1 MSAPAVPPPAL
12 YDQVRRL
19 RQESPDGLPPGR
31 GFDLP
36 ADLPAELGTDSPA
49 DLPSEPPETGLSRRE
64 MAGVVR
70 EALNPLPEDP
80 ATLHRR
86 FAELGVR
93 GRHRNLIRSAVA
105 ALPLPADEHATAR
118 ALARQLTRTGST
130 VPAVTAGL
138 ALLTRL
144 GEPEDVPYLSTL
156 GLVRSLTGPA
166 VEALDALDRR
176 SAAVLWLL
184 TSVSRGELRPL
195 VRALGAGDDRAV
207 RPELVAFRAEPRFL
221 GATTA
226 RRIAEAARLPDL
238 LAEHPADPALLARA
252 ARLLVRMGC
261 ASDDTTELLTYR
273 EAPAVYETVVTRAG
287 LLPPTVE
294 QHATLLSLA
303 LDLSS
308 GPGALLDWPS
318 GCRETLLASL
328 GRQLAKPSWT
338 ATATTGVGPEDP
350 AGLGPERPAGVGPKR
365 PAGVGP
371 KRPAG
376 VGPKRP
382 AGIGPERPADL
393 GPEDPAEVARRLR
406 VGWIRRTGRRPFTRP
421 AVPDRG
427 LRVEIV
433 AGDPVDRAPVE
444 TRVLVDGRPLVPAV
458 FAHGPAHSPE
468 ELLDE
473 GLLRAGPEPRR
484 VRLAEAWCGEGCCGA
499 LHVTIRRDGDQ
510 VVWEDWRRP
519 PPPGSRGPAPELP
532 VLRFDATAY
541 DAEIARAEADRA
553 WAWPAR
559 TVARLIR
566 ARLVERPELLS
577 RWDARR
583 GWISTGHEE
592 PDTAQV
598 HFWYQ
603 PGLGAG
609 RPEEDP
615 LVFRWTVPDDGTPP
629 EAQAAA
635 ALRRLAEEDPKSYS
649 RVSGGTRKR
658 AAELGYTWPFDD

>member
-1 MSAPAVPPPAL
+1 
-12 YDQVRRL
+12 
-19 RQESPDGLPPGR
+19 
-31 GFDLP
+31 
-36 ADLPAELGTDSPA
+36 
-49 DLPSEPPETGLSRRE
+49 
-64 MAGVVR
+64 MAGAVR

-93 GRHRNLIRSAVA
+93 GRHRNLIGSAVA

-156 GLVRSLTGPA
+156 GLLRSLTGPA
-166 VEALDALDRR
+166 VQALDALDRR
-176 SAAVLWLL
+176 SAAVLWLV

-207 RPELVAFRAEPRFL
+207 RSELVAFRAEPRFL

-261 ASDDTTELLTYR
+261 ASDNTTELLTYR

-287 LLPPTVE
+287 LLPPTLE

-308 GPGALLDWPS
+308 GPAALLDWPS

-328 GRQLAKPSWT
+328 GRQLAEPTWT
-338 ATATTGVGPEDP
+338 ATATAGLAPEGP
-350 AGLGPERPAGVGPKR
+350 AGLAPEGPAGLD
-365 PAGVGP
+365 
-371 KRPAG
+371 
-376 VGPKRP
+376 
-382 AGIGPERPADL
+382 PEGPAD
-393 GPEDPAEVARRLR
+393 VARRLR
-406 VGWIRRTGRRPFTRP
+406 VDWIRRTGRRPFTRP

-444 TRVLVDGRPLVPAV
+444 TRVLVDGWPLVPAV

-484 VRLAEAWCGEGCCGA
+484 VRLAEAWCSEGCCGA
-499 LHVTIRRDGDQ
+499 LHVTIRRDGDR

-559 TVARLIR
+559 TVARLIK
-566 ARLVERPELLS
+566 AGLVERPELLS

-609 RPEEDP
+609 RPEGDP
-615 LVFRWTVPDDGTPP
+615 LVFRWTVPDDGTPA

-635 ALRRLAEEDPKSYS
+635 ALHRLAEEDPKSYS

-658 AAELGYTWPFDD
+658 AEELGYTWPFDD

>member
-36 ADLPAELGTDSPA
+36 ADLRTDLRADLRTDFPA
-49 DLPSEPPETGLSRRE
+49 DLPSEPPETRLSRRE

-118 ALARQLTRTGST
+118 ALARQLTRSGST

-156 GLVRSLTGPA
+156 GLLRSLTGPA
-166 VEALDALDRR
+166 VQALDALDRR
-176 SAAVLWLL
+176 SAAVLWLV

-207 RPELVAFRAEPRFL
+207 RSELVAFRAEPRFL

-261 ASDDTTELLTYR
+261 ASDNTTELLTYR

-287 LLPPTVE
+287 LLSPTVE

-318 GCRETLLASL
+318 GCRETLLGSL
-328 GRQLAKPSWT
+328 GRLLAEPSWT
-338 ATATTGVGPEDP
+338 ATATTD
-350 AGLGPERPAGVGPKR
+350 LDPERPAGLDPEDPPGLD
-365 PAGVGP
+365 
-371 KRPAG
+371 
-376 VGPKRP
+376 
-382 AGIGPERPADL
+382 PERPADV
-393 GPEDPAEVARRLR
+393 DRRLR
-406 VGWIRRTGRRPFTRP
+406 VGWIRRTGRRPFARP
-421 AVPDRG
+421 AAPDRG

-444 TRVLVDGRPLVPAV
+444 TRILVDGRPLVPAV
-458 FAHGPAHSPE
+458 FAHGPAHGPE

-484 VRLAEAWCGEGCCGA
+484 VRLAEAWCSEGCCGA

-532 VLRFDATAY
+532 VLRFEATAY

-559 TVARLIR
+559 TVARLIK
-566 ARLVERPELLS
+566 AGLVERPELLS

-658 AAELGYTWPFDD
+658 AEELGYTWPFDD

>member
-1 MSAPAVPPPAL
+1 MSAPAVPSPAL

-36 ADLPAELGTDSPA
+36 ADSSTDLRTGFPA
-49 DLPSEPPETGLSRRE
+49 DLPSERPETRLSRRE

-93 GRHRNLIRSAVA
+93 GRHRNLIGSAVA

-156 GLVRSLTGPA
+156 GLLRSLTGPA
-166 VEALDALDRR
+166 VQALDALDRR
-176 SAAVLWLL
+176 SAAVLWLV

-207 RPELVAFRAEPRFL
+207 RSELVAFRAEPRFL

-238 LAEHPADPALLARA
+238 LAGHPADPALLARV

-261 ASDDTTELLTYR
+261 ASDNTTELLTYR

-308 GPGALLDWPS
+308 GPGVLLDWPS

-328 GRQLAKPSWT
+328 GRQLAEPSWT
-338 ATATTGVGPEDP
+338 ATAT
-350 AGLGPERPAGVGPKR
+350 AGLAPEG
-365 PAGVGP
+365 
-371 KRPAG
+371 
-376 VGPKRP
+376 
-382 AGIGPERPADL
+382 PAD
-393 GPEDPAEVARRLR
+393 VARRLR
-406 VGWIRRTGRRPFTRP
+406 AGWIRRTGRRPFRRP
-421 AVPDRG
+421 AAPDMG

-484 VRLAEAWCGEGCCGA
+484 VRLAEAWCSEGCCGA
-499 LHVTIRRDGDQ
+499 LHVTIRRDGDR

-541 DAEIARAEADRA
+541 DAEIARAEEDRA

-559 TVARLIR
+559 TVARLIK
-566 ARLVERPELLS
+566 AGLVERPELLS

-609 RPEEDP
+609 RPEGDP

-658 AAELGYTWPFDD
+658 AEELGYTWPFDG

>member
-19 RQESPDGLPPGR
+19 RQEAPDGLPPGR

-36 ADLPAELGTDSPA
+36 VDLPVDLRTDSSADLHAGFPADLPAERPGTR
-49 DLPSEPPETGLSRRE
+49 LSRRE

-93 GRHRNLIRSAVA
+93 GRHRNLIGSAVA

-118 ALARQLTRTGST
+118 VLARQLTRTGST

-156 GLVRSLTGPA
+156 GLLRSLTGPA
-166 VEALDALDRR
+166 VQALDALDRR
-176 SAAVLWLL
+176 SAAVLWLV

-207 RPELVAFRAEPRFL
+207 RSELVAFRAEPRFL

-238 LAEHPADPALLARA
+238 LAEHPGDPALLARA

-328 GRQLAKPSWT
+328 GRQLAEPSWT
-338 ATATTGVGPEDP
+338 ATPTADLAPE
-350 AGLGPERPAGVGPKR
+350 G
-365 PAGVGP
+365 
-371 KRPAG
+371 
-376 VGPKRP
+376 
-382 AGIGPERPADL
+382 PADL
-393 GPEDPAEVARRLR
+393 APESQADVARRLR
-406 VGWIRRTGRRPFTRP
+406 VGWIRRTGRRPFARP
-421 AVPDRG
+421 APPDRG

-484 VRLAEAWCGEGCCGA
+484 VRLAEAWCSEGCCGA

-559 TVARLIR
+559 TVARLIK
-566 ARLVERPELLS
+566 AGLVERPELLS

-609 RPEEDP
+609 RPEGDP

-658 AAELGYTWPFDD
+658 AEELGYTWPFDA

>member
-1 MSAPAVPPPAL
+1 
-12 YDQVRRL
+12 
-19 RQESPDGLPPGR
+19 
-31 GFDLP
+31 
-36 ADLPAELGTDSPA
+36 
-49 DLPSEPPETGLSRRE
+49 
-64 MAGVVR
+64 MAGAVR

-93 GRHRNLIRSAVA
+93 GRHRNLIGSAVA

-156 GLVRSLTGPA
+156 GLLRSLTGPA
-166 VEALDALDRR
+166 VQALDALDRR
-176 SAAVLWLL
+176 SAAVLWLV

-207 RPELVAFRAEPRFL
+207 RSELVAFRAEPRFL

-261 ASDDTTELLTYR
+261 ASDNTTELLTYR

-287 LLPPTVE
+287 LLPPTLE

-308 GPGALLDWPS
+308 GPAALLDWPS

-328 GRQLAKPSWT
+328 GRQLAEPTWT
-338 ATATTGVGPEDP
+338 ATATAGLDPEVQVGLAPEGP
-350 AGLGPERPAGVGPKR
+350 AGLDPEG
-365 PAGVGP
+365 
-371 KRPAG
+371 
-376 VGPKRP
+376 
-382 AGIGPERPADL
+382 PAD
-393 GPEDPAEVARRLR
+393 VARRLR
-406 VGWIRRTGRRPFTRP
+406 VDWIRRTGRRPFTRP

-444 TRVLVDGRPLVPAV
+444 TRVLVDGWPLVPAV

-484 VRLAEAWCGEGCCGA
+484 VRLAEAWCSEGCCGA
-499 LHVTIRRDGDQ
+499 LHVTIRRDGDR

-559 TVARLIR
+559 TVARLIK
-566 ARLVERPELLS
+566 AGLVERPELLS

-609 RPEEDP
+609 RPEGDP
-615 LVFRWTVPDDGTPP
+615 LVFRWTVPDDGTPA

-635 ALRRLAEEDPKSYS
+635 ALHRLAAEDPKSYS

-658 AAELGYTWPFDD
+658 AEELGYTWPFDD

>member
-1 MSAPAVPPPAL
+1 MPSPAL

-36 ADLPAELGTDSPA
+36 ADSSTDLRTGFPA
-49 DLPSEPPETGLSRRE
+49 DLPSERPETRLSRRE

-93 GRHRNLIRSAVA
+93 GRHRNLIGSAVA

-156 GLVRSLTGPA
+156 GLLRSLTGPA
-166 VEALDALDRR
+166 VQALDALDRR
-176 SAAVLWLL
+176 SAAVLWLV

-207 RPELVAFRAEPRFL
+207 RSELVAFRAEPRFL

-238 LAEHPADPALLARA
+238 LAGHPADPALLARV

-261 ASDDTTELLTYR
+261 ASDNTTELLTYR

-308 GPGALLDWPS
+308 GPGVLLDWPS

-328 GRQLAKPSWT
+328 GRQLAELSWT
-338 ATATTGVGPEDP
+338 ATAT
-350 AGLGPERPAGVGPKR
+350 AGLAPEG
-365 PAGVGP
+365 
-371 KRPAG
+371 
-376 VGPKRP
+376 
-382 AGIGPERPADL
+382 PAD
-393 GPEDPAEVARRLR
+393 VARRLR
-406 VGWIRRTGRRPFTRP
+406 ADWIRRTGRRPFRCP
-421 AVPDRG
+421 AAPDMG

-484 VRLAEAWCGEGCCGA
+484 VRLAEAWCSEGCCGA
-499 LHVTIRRDGDQ
+499 LHVTIRRDGDR

-541 DAEIARAEADRA
+541 DAEIARAEEDRA

-559 TVARLIR
+559 TVARLIK
-566 ARLVERPELLS
+566 AGLVERPELLS

-609 RPEEDP
+609 RPEGDP

-658 AAELGYTWPFDD
+658 AEELGYTWPFDG

>member
-36 ADLPAELGTDSPA
+36 ADLRTDSPA
-49 DLPSEPPETGLSRRE
+49 DLPSEPPETRLSRRE

-105 ALPLPADEHATAR
+105 ALPLSTDEHATVR

-156 GLVRSLTGPA
+156 GLLRSLTGPA
-166 VEALDALDRR
+166 VQALDALDRR
-176 SAAVLWLL
+176 SAAVLWLV

-195 VRALGAGDDRAV
+195 VRALGAGGDPAV
-207 RPELVAFRAEPRFL
+207 RSELVAFRAEPRFL

-328 GRQLAKPSWT
+328 GRQLAEPSWT
-338 ATATTGVGPEDP
+338 ATATADLDPEDP
-350 AGLGPERPAGVGPKR
+350 ADLDPEGPAGLDPEG
-365 PAGVGP
+365 PAGLDPEG
-371 KRPAG
+371 PAG
-376 VGPKRP
+376 LDPEGP
-382 AGIGPERPADL
+382 AGLDAEGPAD
-393 GPEDPAEVARRLR
+393 VARRLR

-421 AVPDRG
+421 AASERG

-444 TRVLVDGRPLVPAV
+444 TRILVDGRPLVPVV

-484 VRLAEAWCGEGCCGA
+484 VRLAEAWCSEGCCGA

-519 PPPGSRGPAPELP
+519 PPPGSRAPAPELP
-532 VLRFDATAY
+532 VLRFDATGY

-559 TVARLIR
+559 TVARLIK
-566 ARLVERPELLS
+566 AGLVERPELLS

-603 PGLGAG
+603 PGLGEG

-635 ALRRLAEEDPKSYS
+635 ALRRLAEEDPKNYS

-658 AAELGYTWPFDD
+658 AEELGYTWPFDD

>member
-1 MSAPAVPPPAL
+1 MNAPAVPPPAL
-12 YDQVRRL
+12 YDQVTRL
-19 RQESPDGLPPGR
+19 RRESPDGLPPGR

-36 ADLPAELGTDSPA
+36 ADLRTDSSAGLRTGFPA
-49 DLPSEPPETGLSRRE
+49 GLPPERPETRLSRRE
-64 MAGVVR
+64 MAGAVR

-93 GRHRNLIRSAVA
+93 GRHRNLIGSAVA

-156 GLVRSLTGPA
+156 GLLRSLTGPA
-166 VEALDALDRR
+166 VQALDALDRR
-176 SAAVLWLL
+176 SAAVLWLV

-207 RPELVAFRAEPRFL
+207 RSELVAFRAEPRFL

-261 ASDDTTELLTYR
+261 ASDNTTELLTYR

-287 LLPPTVE
+287 LLPPTLE

-308 GPGALLDWPS
+308 GPAALLDWPS

-328 GRQLAKPSWT
+328 GRQLAEPTWT
-338 ATATTGVGPEDP
+338 ATATAGLDPEVQVGLAPEGP
-350 AGLGPERPAGVGPKR
+350 AGLDPEG
-365 PAGVGP
+365 
-371 KRPAG
+371 
-376 VGPKRP
+376 
-382 AGIGPERPADL
+382 PAD
-393 GPEDPAEVARRLR
+393 VARRLR
-406 VGWIRRTGRRPFTRP
+406 VDWIRRTGRRPFTRP

-444 TRVLVDGRPLVPAV
+444 TRVLVDGWPLVPAV

-484 VRLAEAWCGEGCCGA
+484 VRLAEAWCSEGCCGA
-499 LHVTIRRDGDQ
+499 LHVTIRRDGDR

-559 TVARLIR
+559 TVARLIK
-566 ARLVERPELLS
+566 AGLVERPELLS

-609 RPEEDP
+609 RPEGDP
-615 LVFRWTVPDDGTPP
+615 LVFRWTVPDDGTPA

-635 ALRRLAEEDPKSYS
+635 ALHRLAAEDPKSYS

-658 AAELGYTWPFDD
+658 AEELGYTWPFDD

>member
-1 MSAPAVPPPAL
+1 
-12 YDQVRRL
+12 
-19 RQESPDGLPPGR
+19 
-31 GFDLP
+31 
-36 ADLPAELGTDSPA
+36 
-49 DLPSEPPETGLSRRE
+49 
-64 MAGVVR
+64 MAGAVR

-93 GRHRNLIRSAVA
+93 GRHRNLIGSAVA

-156 GLVRSLTGPA
+156 GLLRSLTGPA
-166 VEALDALDRR
+166 VQALDALDRR
-176 SAAVLWLL
+176 SAAVLWLV

-207 RPELVAFRAEPRFL
+207 RSELVAFRAEPRFL

-261 ASDDTTELLTYR
+261 ASDNTTELLTYR

-287 LLPPTVE
+287 LLPPTLE

-308 GPGALLDWPS
+308 GPAALLDWPS

-328 GRQLAKPSWT
+328 GRQLAEPTWT
-338 ATATTGVGPEDP
+338 ATAT
-350 AGLGPERPAGVGPKR
+350 AGLDPEGPVGLAPE
-365 PAGVGP
+365 GQVGLD
-371 KRPAG
+371 
-376 VGPKRP
+376 
-382 AGIGPERPADL
+382 PEGPADL
-393 GPEDPAEVARRLR
+393 APEGPADVARRLR
-406 VGWIRRTGRRPFTRP
+406 VDWIRRTGRRPFTRP

-444 TRVLVDGRPLVPAV
+444 TRVLVDGWPLVPAV

-484 VRLAEAWCGEGCCGA
+484 VRLAEAWCSEGCCGA
-499 LHVTIRRDGDQ
+499 LHVTIRRDGDR

-559 TVARLIR
+559 TVARLIK
-566 ARLVERPELLS
+566 AGLVERPELLS

-609 RPEEDP
+609 RPEGDP
-615 LVFRWTVPDDGTPP
+615 LVFRWTVPDDGTPA

-635 ALRRLAEEDPKSYS
+635 ALHRLAAEDPKSYS

-658 AAELGYTWPFDD
+658 AEELGYTWPFDD

>member
-1 MSAPAVPPPAL
+1 
-12 YDQVRRL
+12 
-19 RQESPDGLPPGR
+19 
-31 GFDLP
+31 
-36 ADLPAELGTDSPA
+36 
-49 DLPSEPPETGLSRRE
+49 
-64 MAGVVR
+64 MAGAVR
-70 EALNPLPEDP
+70 EALNPLPDDP

-156 GLVRSLTGPA
+156 GLLRSLTGPA
-166 VEALDALDRR
+166 VQALDALDRR
-176 SAAVLWLL
+176 SAAVLWLV

-195 VRALGAGDDRAV
+195 VHALGTGDDRAV
-207 RPELVAFRAEPRFL
+207 RSELVAFRAEPRFL

-261 ASDDTTELLTYR
+261 ASDNTTELLTYR

-308 GPGALLDWPS
+308 GSGALLDWPS
-318 GCRETLLASL
+318 GCRERLLGSLDRLLAE
-328 GRQLAKPSWT
+328 PSWT
-338 ATATTGVGPEDP
+338 ATATATAPATADLDP
-350 AGLGPERPAGVGPKR
+350 QG
-365 PAGVGP
+365 
-371 KRPAG
+371 
-376 VGPKRP
+376 
-382 AGIGPERPADL
+382 PADL
-393 GPEDPAEVARRLR
+393 DPQGPADVARRLR
-406 VGWIRRTGRRPFTRP
+406 AGWIRRTGRRPFTRP
-421 AVPDRG
+421 AVPDSG
-427 LRVEIV
+427 LCVEIV

-444 TRVLVDGRPLVPAV
+444 TRILVDGRPLVPAV

-484 VRLAEAWCGEGCCGA
+484 VRLAEAWCSEGCCGA
-499 LHVTIRRDGDQ
+499 LHVTIRRDGDR

-519 PPPGSRGPAPELP
+519 PPPGSSGPAPGLP

-559 TVARLIR
+559 TVARLIK
-566 ARLVERPELLS
+566 AGLVERPELLS

-609 RPEEDP
+609 CPEGDP

-635 ALRRLAEEDPKSYS
+635 ALRRLAEEDPKNYS
-649 RVSGGTRKR
+649 RVSGGTRQR
-658 AAELGYTWPFDD
+658 AEELGYTWPFGD